1 MRKHFNPLYLTDCYL
16 GEGFLLRYPHFF
28 DRNYFEAVKKE
39 IMKYCSGFEI
49 KKIITGRDA
58 LVNDF
63 LAFLIDTVFMEEKR
77 RAIFDVVFDILI
89 NPVEIYDFQK
99 AEEVYRDSGGKDFQE
114 FVERYLTEGV
124 FEDKNILEPR
134 SEVEERTRA
143 FLKQFPNYLTGIKDK
158 EKMLLILPEELTALF
173 LKIFRALPL
182 ETIPKVFSLVVYSSR
197 DAEFGDIIYDL
208 LVGNVRRKFV
218 SSRGF

>member
-1 MRKHFNPLYLTDCYL
+1 M
-16 GEGFLLRYPHFF
+16 LRYPHFF

-218 SSRGF
+218 SSRDF